1 MTNLLIFTVGAVLL
15 VAATLAL
22 LLSPFRRSGQARAAR
37 ADIDRKQI
45 NAAIYRDE
53 LAELKSDLA
62 EGSLKQADYDQAYA
76 ELQRRLLEDSVEDAP
91 APTAT
96 SQVRQLPLVLGM
108 VLPVAAALLYLLIG
122 TPAALNPPPQQ
133 QQFTADDIDRMVA
146 SLAAKLE
153 KEPDNLQ
160 GWVMLARSYKAM
172 GRLPE
177 AVHAY
182 ERGSSLIEGNADLLL
197 DYADTLAASIGGFD
211 DKVRTLIDQAL
222 ALEPKHPQGLWLRGT
237 AAYDAKRYNA
247 AIADWES
254 LLALLP
260 PDSEDANMLQANIAE
275 VRELQA
281 KEKVGAGRTAATTT
295 DPALKGRVA
304 VAPALS
310 GKIPAGAMLMVVAR
324 PADGSRMPVAV
335 ARLPI
340 DRLPMEFKLDDRHV
354 LSPDRPLAHFPE
366 LLIEARISASGQ
378 AIPQAGDLYGP
389 AKTVRLGASGIALEI
404 DQVRQ

>member
-22 LLSPFRRSGQARAAR
+22 ILSPFRRSGQARAAR
-37 ADIDRKQI
+37 ADIDRKQL

-53 LAELKSDLA
+53 LAELESDLA
-62 EGSLKQADYDQAYA
+62 EGSLSQTDYDQAYA
-76 ELQRRLLEDSVEDAP
+76 ELQRRLLEDSAEDAP
-91 APTAT
+91 APAVA
-96 SQVRQLPLVLGM
+96 SAGRKLPLALGM

-177 AVHAY
+177 AVRAY
-182 ERGSSLIEGNADLLL
+182 ERGGPLLEGNADLLL

-222 ALEPKHPQGLWLRGT
+222 TLDPKHPQGLWLRGT
-237 AAYDAKRYNA
+237 AAYDAKRYSA

-260 PDSEDANMLQANIAE
+260 PDSEDAGVLQANIAE

-281 KEKVGAGRTAATTT
+281 KAKVGAGRTAAV
-295 DPALKGRVA
+295 PGAFLKGRVA
-304 VAPALS
+304 VAPALT
-310 GKIPAGAMLMVVAR
+310 GRIPAGAVLMVVAR
-324 PADGSRMPVAV
+324 PTDGSRMPVAV
-335 ARLPI
+335 ARLP
-340 DRLPMEFKLDDRHV
+340 LGQFPMAFTLDDRSV
-354 LSPDRPLAHFPE
+354 LSPDRPLAKFPE
-366 LLIEARISASGQ
+366 LLVEARISASGQ
-378 AIPQAGDLYGP
+378 AMPQAGDLYGP
-389 AKTVRLGASGIALEI
+389 AQTAKLGAVKIALEI